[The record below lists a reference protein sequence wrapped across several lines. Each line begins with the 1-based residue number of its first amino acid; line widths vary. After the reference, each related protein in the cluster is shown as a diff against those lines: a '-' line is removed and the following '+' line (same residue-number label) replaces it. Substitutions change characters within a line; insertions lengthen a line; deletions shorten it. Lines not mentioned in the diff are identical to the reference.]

1 MSEKYKRYRFF
12 KDLEHHLFVYHAG
25 SQVVNRLPV
34 DFPILSEPG
43 VRFQFWPKN
52 RFSETAKCYSCCD
65 THGARSHCSQYIQ
78 DITTGNFANSCNI
91 IMYEPGMLVFP
102 VQTEGMHESERV
114 SNSHKEEF

>member
-1 MSEKYKRYRFF
+1 MDYENQLRENLVHSEER
-12 KDLEHHLFVYHAG
+12 HHSQPLCLQD
-25 SQVVNRLPV
+25 SQVANRRPV

-91 IMYEPGMLVFP
+91 CMNLEC
-102 VQTEGMHESERV
+102 
-114 SNSHKEEF
+114 